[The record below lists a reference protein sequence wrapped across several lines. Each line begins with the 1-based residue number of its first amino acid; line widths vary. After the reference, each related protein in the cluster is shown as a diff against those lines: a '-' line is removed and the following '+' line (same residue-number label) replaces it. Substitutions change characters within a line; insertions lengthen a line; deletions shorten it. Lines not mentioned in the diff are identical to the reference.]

1 MGELKDRRARK
12 KAQTREQ
19 IRTIARRLFAEHGF
33 ESVTIADIA
42 AKADVAAQTVFNHF
56 PTKEELFFD
65 GRADWV
71 HAPANAVRNRRPGVP
86 PLTALR
92 EHLLES
98 VRGYLRALGDPAVQC
113 IVATLDSSPSLRAHE
128 LQLHQQAVRELSAA
142 LVEVYTDAEP
152 GEGPAIDPRVFG
164 SLTAS
169 VWMAAIRALVVEQRS
184 ELSAVVGAAEMS
196 AAVELLAARVLEQF
210 EGLHGT
216 VEGALAG
223 AVPDVGVTGWPAGV
237 RRAG

>member
-1 MGELKDRRARK
+1 MDRRARK

-19 IRTIARRLFAEHGF
+19 IRTIARDLFAEHGF
-33 ESVTIADIA
+33 EAVTIADIA
-42 AKADVAAQTVFNHF
+42 ARADVAVQTVFNHF

-71 HAPANAVRNRRPGVP
+71 NASADAVRNRRPGVP

-98 VRGYLRALGDPAVQC
+98 VRGYLRELADPAMQC
-113 IVATLDSSPSLRAHE
+113 MVATLEASPALTAHE
-128 LQLHQQAVRELSAA
+128 LQLHQQSVRQLSAA
-142 LVEVYTDAEP
+142 LVEAYTDAEP
-152 GEGPAIDPRVFG
+152 GDGPRIDPRVFG
-164 SLTAS
+164 SMTAA
-169 VWMAAIRALVVEQRS
+169 VWMAAIRALLVEQRS
-184 ELSAVVGAAEMS
+184 ELTAVVGADQMS

-210 EGLHGT
+210 EGMEGT
-216 VEGALAG
+216 VQRAMTGQEPGA
-223 AVPDVGVTGWPAGV
+223 GVTDWPAGV